1 MTTTS
6 VRTVADVMTADI
18 VSIRDSAS
26 LAEAARLLDSRKIAG
41 VPVVTAAGE
50 LVGVLSQT
58 DLVRARATQHLW
70 QSWPGLA
77 VRHLMSKPAL
87 TIASSASLGDA
98 ARLMEEKH
106 VHRLVVVEDGGTAPI
121 GIISTS
127 DLVRVLA
134 ESGADD

>member
-1 MTTTS
+1 MTTAS
-6 VRTVADVMTADI
+6 ALTVADVMTSDVVTIA
-18 VSIRDSAS
+18 DSAS
-26 LAEAARLLDSRKIAG
+26 LAEAARLLDTRKIAG
-41 VPVVTAAGE
+41 VPVVTADGE
-50 LVGVLSQT
+50 VVGVLSQT
-58 DLVRARATQHLW
+58 DLVRARASQHLW

-87 TIASSASLGDA
+87 TIAASSSLGDA

-106 VHRLVVVEDGGTAPI
+106 VHRLVVVEDAGTTPI